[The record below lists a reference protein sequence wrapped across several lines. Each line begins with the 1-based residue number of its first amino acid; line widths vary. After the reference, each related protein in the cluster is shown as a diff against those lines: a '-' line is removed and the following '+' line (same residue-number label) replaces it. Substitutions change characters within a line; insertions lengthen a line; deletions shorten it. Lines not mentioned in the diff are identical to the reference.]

1 MNASK
6 EEYLSAV
13 LDDAAD
19 RVERDSILSTLRED
33 AELGNTLS
41 RYALIGEVMRSR
53 TKPIV
58 AKTDFLAGIHAGLDD
73 EPVYDEKV
81 IDLASRAPKRDTQN
95 PTALAPRQR
104 NQAKK
109 TTSIKYGLATA
120 AAVVAVVGA
129 TMLLN
134 QPPKQAE
141 VVASAPIQPAALV
154 QLAQAKPIR
163 SANQLDPQSR
173 DVLRQYVAQHVKYAS
188 TTAIVPS
195 VRAVSYS
202 NDY

>member
-13 LDDAAD
+13 LDDAVD
-19 RVERDSILSTLRED
+19 GGERASVLNALRED

-41 RYALIGEVMRSR
+41 RYALIGEVMRSSN
-53 TKPIV
+53 KPVV
-58 AKTDFLAGIHAGLDD
+58 AKADFLAGIHASLDD

-81 IDLASRAPKRDTQN
+81 IDLSSRTLKCETQSATSLPPLQFKRPKK
-95 PTALAPRQR
+95 
-104 NQAKK
+104 QAYV
-109 TTSIKYGLATA
+109 IGLATA
-120 AAVVAVVGA
+120 AAVIAVVGGSIW
-129 TMLLN
+129 LN
-134 QPPKQAE
+134 QPLKQTE
-141 VVASAPIQPAALV
+141 MVDNAPLQPAALV

-173 DVLRQYVAQHVKYAS
+173 DVLKQYVAQHVKYAS

>member
-1 MNASK
+1 MNASQ
-6 EEYLSAV
+6 EEFLSAL
-13 LDDAAD
+13 LDDEVGSFEQRRLLD
-19 RVERDSILSTLRED
+19 ELSKD

-41 RYALIGEVMRSR
+41 RYALIGEVMRSNA
-53 TKPIV
+53 KPVI
-58 AKTDFLAGIHAGLDD
+58 ARKDFLAGIHVGLED

-81 IDLASRAPKRDTQN
+81 VDLASRSPKTPANVPETNKRY
-95 PTALAPRQR
+95 L
-104 NQAKK
+104 KF
-109 TTSIKYGLATA
+109 GMA
-120 AAVVAVVGA
+120 AAVAAVAVVGG

-134 QPPKQAE
+134 QPSTQSTT

-154 QLAQAKPIR
+154 QLAQANPVR

-173 DVLRQYVAQHVKYAS
+173 DVLKQYVAQHVKYAS